1 MKKEMNCLV
10 LPTEERIKEAAKT
23 VFLEKGF
30 DGTTTRDIAQAAGIN
45 SALMNYYF
53 RSKEKLFQSIFNDMC
68 TLMFEGML
76 TIFNQ
81 PISLKEKVSAF
92 IDHEFQMMNNNPNL
106 ANFIMNELHRNPER
120 LFETIGL
127 AKKLPESVFQQQV
140 DEAIAAGQIRPVD
153 AQHIM
158 TMIIA
163 NTQFL
168 FVSKPITMQS
178 QGLDE
183 EGFNE
188 FAVRHMEYVKDM
200 ICTYL
205 FSPQSTA

>member
-1 MKKEMNCLV
+1 MFCSPV
-10 LPTEERIKEAAKT
+10 STEERIKEAAKT

-76 TIFNQ
+76 RIFNQ
-81 PISLKEKVSAF
+81 PMSLKEKISAF
-92 IDHEFQMMNNNPNL
+92 IDHEFQMMNSNPNL
-106 ANFIMNELHRNPER
+106 VNFIMSELHHNPER
-120 LFETIGL
+120 LFETVNL
-127 AKKLPESVFQQQV
+127 AKKLPESIFTRQV
-140 DEAIAAGQIRPVD
+140 EAATAAGTIRPIN
-153 AQHIM
+153 AQHII
-158 TMIIA
+158 TLIVA

-168 FVSKPITMQS
+168 FISRQLTMQS
-178 QGLDE
+178 QGLDQA
-183 EGFNE
+183 GFDA
-188 FAVRHMEYVKDM
+188 FATQHIDYVKDM

-205 FSPQSTA
+205 FDNL